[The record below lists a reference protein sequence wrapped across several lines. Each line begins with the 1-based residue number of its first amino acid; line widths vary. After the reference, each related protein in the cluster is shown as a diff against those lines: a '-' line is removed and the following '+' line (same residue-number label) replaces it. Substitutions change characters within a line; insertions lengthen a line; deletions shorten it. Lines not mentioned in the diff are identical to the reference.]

1 MSSAGDRPVIIIR
14 RKKVVHGHHGGA
26 WKIAFADFMTAL
38 MALFLVLWILSSSSQ
53 AQRVAVAEY
62 FRTPLLVAMAGG
74 DRDSASANVIPGGG
88 PDPTFAEGELSRID
102 PRQEQ
107 RFAEERKRLI
117 ELEGRIEN
125 AINGDAAL
133 KEIKEQ
139 IRVDLT
145 PEGLRIQLVDSEQR
159 PMFEVGSARVAP
171 YMRTLLQTIAPML
184 NELPN
189 SIQISGHTDSLP
201 YAGGEAGYSN
211 WDLSAD
217 RANAS
222 RRELV
227 AGGLASEKLLR
238 VSGMADRVPFDGAG
252 SADAINRRITV
263 IVLDSPTAKAI
274 LDQGQREPA
283 PAAVPPASAPQS
295 GAPAQPAEAA
305 GAAAGAV
312 EQRVTP

>member
-1 MSSAGDRPVIIIR
+1 MSAGGERPIIIVR
-14 RKKVVHGHHGGA
+14 RKKVVHAHHGGA

-53 AQRVAVAEY
+53 EQRVAVAEY

-74 DRDSASANVIPGGG
+74 DRNSASVNVIPGGG

-107 RFAEERKRLI
+107 RFAEERKRLQNLKSRIERAI
-117 ELEGRIEN
+117 ELSPT
-125 AINGDAAL
+125 L
-133 KEIKEQ
+133 KELKDQ
-139 IRVDLT
+139 IRMDLT
-145 PEGLRIQLVDSEQR
+145 LEGLRVQLVDSEQR

-171 YMRTLLQTIAPML
+171 YMRALLQTLAPML

-189 SIQISGHTDSLP
+189 NIQISGHTDSLP

-211 WDLSAD
+211 WDLSAE

-227 AGGLASEKLLR
+227 AGGLALEKLLR
-238 VSGMADRVPFDGAG
+238 VSGMADRLPLDGVP
-252 SADAINRRITV
+252 ADDPVNRRITV
-263 IVLDSPTAKAI
+263 IVLDSTAAKAI
-274 LDQGQREPA
+274 LDQGERQLA
-283 PAAVPPASAPQS
+283 PAASSGPPSEVQAP
-295 GAPAQPAEAA
+295 PAEAS
-305 GAAAGAV
+305 GAATSGTL
-312 EQRVTP
+312 VTP